1 MSETNR
7 KRPLLGTCLCAKQ
20 SAIGSQTRSFSQQTV
35 IAQLVVA
42 QRGRRSRHSPA
53 SMVTN

>member
-42 QRGRRSRHSPA
+42 QRVGVQGIRPHPW
-53 SMVTN
+53 